1 MKEGHDVCEHQSNVC
16 EIQIGGVARGRRN
29 VVGASSGEGAMAGA
43 GDPEGGRAWCGA
55 DKGRR
60 GEGCGQP
67 AQFRKARGVSA
78 VRFLKKLEK

>member
-16 EIQIGGVARGRRN
+16 EIQIGGVAR
-29 VVGASSGEGAMAGA
+29 
-43 GDPEGGRAWCGA
+43 
-55 DKGRR
+55 GRR